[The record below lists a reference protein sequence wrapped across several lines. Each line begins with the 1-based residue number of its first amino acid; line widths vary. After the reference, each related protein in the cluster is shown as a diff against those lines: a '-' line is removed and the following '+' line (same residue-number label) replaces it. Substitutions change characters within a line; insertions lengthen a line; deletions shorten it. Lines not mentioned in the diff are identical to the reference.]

1 MRYRREIRAIYS
13 KLANLPIVF
22 MRRDVH
28 LAAQGVTKITITH
41 NIGLNKQY
49 GVWITPHF
57 ANVHPGTAWSE
68 RFISCVK
75 NYAVSNLQNNSFDI
89 DFFLTEQTDIYVEII
104 CLVYSY

>member
-1 MRYRREIRAIYS
+1 M
-13 KLANLPIVF
+13 
-22 MRRDVH
+22 H